1 MRERKDDEDAELEG
15 NKTKLGFVCS
25 KAGFKYIQKGP
36 KTVRLN
42 DARAG
47 ETQEIRAR
55 GNDRDGVVVR
65 RRPEDDRAFGVVGV
79 DVLGARARRAQS
91 F

>member
-1 MRERKDDEDAELEG
+1 MSTAAGPGGRCLAGASSNYDVRVRSRLEDIIETPTARE
-15 NKTKLGFVCS
+15 
-25 KAGFKYIQKGP
+25 
-36 KTVRLN
+36 
-42 DARAG
+42 ARAV
-47 ETQEIRAR
+47 ENERRVRIRAR
-55 GNDRDGVVVR
+55 GNDRDRVVVR